1 MALQLQ
7 KENKVAKNPLEGQ
20 TVPSKAIAEKLS
32 EMLGCSGAHKV
43 GDAWGPCESEKDF
56 NKLLELGNP
65 EFREWK
71 KRQSEKVGIKM
82 PKGAFGSEELA
93 SREAVKMGCSGAHM
107 SRQGIWFPC
116 GNPEEYNAA
125 RAHAGVGG
133 SNILRASR
141 PTRRVV
147 SDRKHWEKLRGRGVS
162 GIETM
167 PGGGLVSAKAT
178 DSFPDSFKPTSGM
191 VEAAKRGLEMRK
203 EHGRGGTMVGVSRA
217 RDIVNGKNLSL
228 NTVKRM
234 YSFFA
239 RHEVDKKAQGF
250 RKGEEGWPSAG
261 KIAWD
266 LWGGDPGFT
275 WSKTIVE
282 RAKKRQKSDIVGFET
297 YPTQEMIASAKL
309 GIKLRDEHNVGASLK
324 DLVLGKK
331 IARGE
336 ELSEDDVGRMQ
347 RFFVAKDATIQT
359 KSDSL
364 SLGSKIA
371 WLIHGGN
378 AGYDFA
384 RNTTLL
390 LKSDIQRLSE
400 SYYEK
405 RFYTRERRTDY
416 AKRGLALPDGSYPI
430 RDVGDLRNAIQ
441 AYGLGKN
448 RAAAKRH
455 ILKRARAL
463 KRTDLIPENWRK
475 KKKTEDSFELEEK
488 AKRGGDPKTPAKPS
502 ERIRGSARNKPGSA
516 SGTRGKISLSDS
528 VVKSLQT
535 KVKEHNEKMEK
546 AGKKDRKVTLGMLKS
561 VWRRGAGAFSASH
574 RPGMGRQQWAMGR
587 VNAFLKL
594 VSSGKPKNAKYTT
607 DNDLLPKKHPKS
619 TRK

>member
-1 MALQLQ
+1 
-7 KENKVAKNPLEGQ
+7 VAKDPLEGQ

-32 EMLGCSGAHKV
+32 EMLGCSGAHKI
-43 GDAWGPCESEKDF
+43 GDAWGPCESDKDLK
-56 NKLLELGNP
+56 KLLELGNP

-71 KRQSEKVGIKM
+71 KRQSEKTGQKL
-82 PKGAFGSEELA
+82 PKGAFASEDLA
-93 SREAVKMGCSGAHM
+93 SREAVNMGCSGAHM
-107 SRQGIWFPC
+107 SRQGVWFPC
-116 GNPEEYNAA
+116 ANPEEYNAA

-141 PTRRVV
+141 PTRRVI
-147 SDRKHWEKLRGRGVS
+147 SDRKHWEKLRGRGIS

-167 PGGGLVSAKAT
+167 PGGGLVSAKAS

-191 VEAAKRGLEMRK
+191 VTAAKRGLEMRK
-203 EHGRGGTMVGVSRA
+203 EHGRGGTMVGVARA
-217 RDIVNGKNLSL
+217 RDIANGKNLSL
-228 NTVKRM
+228 STVKRM

-239 RHEVDKKAQGF
+239 RHEVDKRAEGF
-250 RKGEEGWPSAG
+250 RKGEKGWPSAG
-261 KIAWD
+261 KVAWD
-266 LWGGDPGFT
+266 LWGGDAGFT
-275 WSKTIVE
+275 WSKSIVE
-282 RAKKRQKSDIVGFET
+282 RAKKRKKSDLVGFDM
-297 YPTQEMIASAKL
+297 YPTQEMIASAKM
-309 GIKLRDEHNVGASLK
+309 GIRLRDAHNIGASLK
-324 DLVLGKK
+324 DIVLGKK
-331 IARGE
+331 IARGD
-336 ELSEDDVGRMQ
+336 ELSEEDIVRMQ
-347 RFFVAKDATIQT
+347 KFFVIKDPVMQV
-359 KSDSL
+359 KSDSP
-364 SLGSKIA
+364 SMGSKIS

-378 AGYDFA
+378 AGYKFA
-384 RNTTLL
+384 RSKSLF
-390 LKSDIQRLSE
+390 LKSDIQKFSE

-405 RFYTRERRTDY
+405 RFYTRERRTEY
-416 AKRGLALPDGSYPI
+416 AKRGWALPDGSFPI

-448 RAAAKRH
+448 QAAAKRH
-455 ILKRARAL
+455 IMKRARAL
-463 KRTDLIPENWRK
+463 KRTDLIPENWEK
-475 KKKTEDSFELEEK
+475 KKKTEESSEVEHK
-488 AKRGGDPKTPAKPS
+488 AKKPKRGGDPKTPAKPS

-528 VVKSLQT
+528 VIKSLQT

-607 DNDLLPKKHPKS
+607 DNDLLPKKHPRS